1 VNAAL
6 VPVDSAVATVLHG
19 TADWKVVYSDGVALM
34 FVKIEN
40 QK

>member
-6 VPVDSAVATVLHG
+6 VPVDSAMGTVLRER
-19 TADWKVVYSDGVALM
+19 ADWNLVYADRVALM